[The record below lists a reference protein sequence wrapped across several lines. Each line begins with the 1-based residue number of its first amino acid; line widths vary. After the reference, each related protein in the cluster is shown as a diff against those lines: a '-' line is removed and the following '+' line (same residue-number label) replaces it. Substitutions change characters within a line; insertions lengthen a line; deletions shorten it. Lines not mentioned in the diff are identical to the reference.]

1 MKKTKIALAL
11 LVSVSMLAGLT
22 AGCSSPSS
30 GGTPSGSKSS
40 SAGGNTN
47 STASTAPSDSGNEP
61 QAFTYPMAGDH
72 TITYWASLNETV
84 SHDYT
89 NLGETPFGKGLM
101 ENTGVNI
108 TFQHPPT
115 GGANEQFNLLI
126 ADGSLPDVME
136 YSWQTYPGGPE
147 KAISDGNIYA
157 LNDIIDQYCPNLKAY
172 LESRPDVDRQCKTDN
187 GNYYM
192 FPFVRGDPGLQVTM
206 GLMIRQD
213 WLDKLGLS
221 TPTCIDEWHDV
232 LTAFKEKKGAS
243 APFAYEFTMAS
254 LTNNM
259 PFAYAYNAPRG
270 FYLGE
275 DGKVHFG
282 AAEEGYKQ
290 YLATM
295 NQWYSEGLL
304 DPDIATA
311 SFDQVSAKVTSGE
324 AGASFG
330 WAGSRLGVWTNS
342 AVATDPNFNL
352 QPVPYPTAKAGE
364 TPKMGQ
370 IDNLVPNQGGVAIT
384 TSCKDV
390 EAAARMLDWAYSD
403 EGHMYYNFGVEGV
416 SYTMVN
422 GEPVYTD
429 LILNNP
435 DGLGIAAAMV
445 AHIRGNYNGPFVQDL
460 RYLSQ
465 YYTIDGQK
473 KSNATWTVP
482 TAANYALPP
491 ITPTPEESEEFSA
504 IMNEINTYRDEMTLK
519 YILGTE
525 SLDSFDNYVKTL
537 DQLNLSRAIE
547 IEDAALE
554 RFNAR

>member
-1 MKKTKIALAL
+1 MKKTKKSLAL
-11 LVSVSMLAGLT
+11 FVAASMLAGVM
-22 AGCSSPSS
+22 AGCSSSS
-30 GGTPSGSKSS
+30 SS
-40 SAGGNTN
+40 SAAPSSSTGGSTN
-47 STASTAPSDSGNEP
+47 STAPSNGGSET
-61 QAFTYPMAGDH
+61 QEFTYPMSGEH
-72 TITYWASLNETV
+72 NITYWCTLNENV
-84 SHDYT
+84 STNYT
-89 NLGETPFGKGLM
+89 GLNETPFGKGLI

-115 GGANEQFNLLI
+115 GGGDEQFNLII

-136 YSWQTYPGGPE
+136 YHWQSYPGGPE

-172 LESRPDVDRQCKTDN
+172 LESRPDVDRQCKTDS

-213 WLDKLGLS
+213 WLDDLGLS
-221 TPTCIDEWHDV
+221 IPTNIDEWHDT
-232 LTAFKEKKGAS
+232 LTAFKEQKGAT
-243 APFAYEFTMAS
+243 APFTYEFTMGS
-254 LTNNM
+254 LTSNM

-270 FYLGE
+270 YFLGD

-290 YLATM
+290 YLTTM
-295 NQWYSEGLL
+295 NQWYAEGLL

-311 SFDQVSAKVTSGE
+311 SFDQVSAKMTSG
-324 AGASFG
+324 AGGASFG
-330 WAGSRLGVWTNS
+330 WAGSRMGLWTS
-342 AVATDPNFNL
+342 AAIANDPDYNL
-352 QPVPYPTAKAGE
+352 QPAPYPSAKAGE
-364 TPKMGQ
+364 TAKMGQ

-384 TSCKDV
+384 TSCKDI
-390 EAAARMLDWAYSD
+390 EAAARLLDWAYSE
-403 EGHMYYNFGVEGV
+403 EGHLYYNFGTEGV
-416 SYTMVN
+416 SYTMVD

-435 DGLGIAAAMV
+435 DGLSIAQSMGGY
-445 AHIRGNYNGPFVQDL
+445 IRGNYNGPFVQDL
-460 RYLSQ
+460 RYLIQ

-473 KSNATWTVP
+473 KANATWTVP
-482 TAANYALPP
+482 TAAKYSLPP

-504 IMNEINTYRDEMTLK
+504 IMNEIYTYRDEMTLK

-525 SLDSFDNYVKTL
+525 SLDTFDDYVQTL
-537 DQLNLSRAIE
+537 NQLNLPRAIE
-547 IEDAALE
+547 IETAALE
-554 RFNAR
+554 RYNAR